1 MVAGLTTAEAALSS
15 NLISSRGDENR
26 GDVKNQGWKAELTL
40 GFTDRGDKTVV
51 SHKAQLGPLA
61 IQRPLY
67 PEGDVCHTYL
77 LHPPGG
83 VVGGDELLIKATTE
97 IGAHALVTTPGATKF
112 YRSEGKVARQKQI
125 LTVKAGSCLE
135 WLPQENIFFPTAQ
148 VRIDTDIHI
157 ETGALFMGWELHCFG
172 RPALKECFEGGKVW
186 GKTQVF
192 VDEKRILT
200 ENVQL
205 EGGNKSILNSG
216 LQGFPM
222 MGSFFITAQTENDLR
237 MVQDLLQD
245 LASHRHFSS
254 GNVVL
259 DSELVIAATQIQNL
273 IVVRALGHWTE
284 PMLEA
289 FTLIWQQIRLQWFDS
304 VPEPPRIW
312 AT

>member
-1 MVAGLTTAEAALSS
+1 MEVVSQSSETLSS
-15 NLISSRGDENR
+15 KMIPVRTEKES
-26 GDVKNQGWKAELTL
+26 QGWKAELVL
-40 GFTDRGDKTVV
+40 GFSDRGDKTVV
-51 SHKAQLGPLA
+51 SHKTQLGPLA

-83 VVGGDELLIKATTE
+83 VVGGDELLIQATTLT
-97 IGAHALVTTPGATKF
+97 GAHALVTTPGATKF
-112 YRSEGKVARQKQI
+112 YRSEGKIARQKQV
-125 LTVKAGSCLE
+125 LNVKAGSCLE
-135 WLPQENIFFPTAQ
+135 WLPQENIFFPTGQ
-148 VRIDTDIHI
+148 VRVDTDIHL

-172 RPALKECFEGGKVW
+172 RPALNECFSAGKVW
-186 GKTQVF
+186 GKTQIF

-222 MGSFFITAQTENDLR
+222 MGSFFITATNDNDIN

-245 LASHRHFSS
+245 LA
-254 GNVVL
+254 GNQELVL
-259 DSELVIAATQIQNL
+259 GSILTNNELVIAATQIDQL

-289 FTLIWQQIRLQWFDS
+289 FTLIWQQIRLQWFDY

>member
-1 MVAGLTTAEAALSS
+1 MSGLSAAEVSPQVNFSISPAADPLS
-15 NLISSRGDENR
+15 D
-26 GDVKNQGWKAELTL
+26 GWKAELTL

-51 SHKAQLGPLA
+51 SHKTQLGPLA
-61 IQRPLY
+61 IQRSLY

-83 VVGGDELLIKATTE
+83 VVGGDQLLIKATTE

-125 LTVKAGSCLE
+125 LTAKAGSCLE

-148 VRIDTDIHI
+148 VRVDTDIHI

-172 RPALKECFEGGKVW
+172 RPALNECFDTGKVW
-186 GKTQVF
+186 GKTQIF
-192 VDEKRILT
+192 VDDKRILT

-205 EGGNKSILNSG
+205 VGGDKSILNSG
-216 LQGFPM
+216 LQSFPM
-222 MGSFFITAQTENDLR
+222 IGSLFITATNDSDIK

-245 LASHRHFSS
+245 FTTST
-254 GNVVL
+254 
-259 DSELVIAATQIQNL
+259 ELVIGATQIDQL
-273 IVVRALGHWTE
+273 IVVRALGKWTE
-284 PMLEA
+284 PMLEV
-289 FTLIWQQIRLQWFDS
+289 FTLVWQQFRHQWFDY